1 MYSLVFLYLRNI
13 DCYIHISP
21 ALQLSTIKLFSSLSR
36 FVFVYTF
43 LITTIEAQP
52 NRGCPLFHMVTTPV
66 DRVIVVATKFT
77 HLLHV
82 DFFRISAELNN
93 KKKKKDRNVSSVT
106 NCATNMTQVLT
117 LFVCL
122 FVYVKFNRSS
132 VCLSFELWTA

>member
-52 NRGCPLFHMVTTPV
+52 NRGCPLFYMVTTPV

-93 KKKKKDRNVSSVT
+93 KKKKKGSKCFKCHKLCNKHDTST
-106 NCATNMTQVLT
+106 N
-117 LFVCL
+117 FVCL
-122 FVYVKFNRSS
+122 FV
-132 VCLSFELWTA
+132 CLCQV